1 MNCNQITITN
11 MKFPPIEFLLSQA
24 FTLVLAYFMPIKSLI
39 HAVFFLFVMD
49 WILGVWKSKKAHR
62 RLTSYRF
69 RKSIAKI
76 ATYFV
81 AITSTFVLEN
91 TFLPQWV
98 NMTHVVAGYIAF
110 TELVSIYENMSA
122 ITERKLMK
130 ELLDVIK
137 RNFDNLLKPKS
148 K

>member
-1 MNCNQITITN
+1 
-11 MKFPPIEFLLSQA
+11 MKIPPLEFLLGQ
-24 FTLVLAYFMPIKSLI
+24 TLTLTLAYFLPIKPLV
-39 HAVFFLFVMD
+39 HAVSFLFLMD

-81 AITSTFVLEN
+81 AITSTFVLEK
-91 TFLPQWV
+91 TFLPQWIS
-98 NMTHVVAGYIAF
+98 MTHIVAGYIAF

-122 ITERKLMK
+122 ITERKLMHD
-130 ELLDVIK
+130 LLEIIK
-137 RNFDNLLKPKS
+137 RNFDNYLKS
-148 K
+148 KTK